1 MDISEYGTSP
11 NVDPLVKEL
20 DEYGLTKHVVELE
33 AYGMTVVPPEKM
45 GVDDDFVARLR
56 NAILGACEKRNG
68 VEIGDYRTA
77 TLPQEAAGK
86 RSWLLMEED
95 EVFVEAATNPR
106 MLALV
111 HWLLGNSAILSG
123 HTWIIKPPAEQNGD
137 NESQQLRLHSD
148 SHGIPPG
155 GGHIAHVAN
164 ASWLCTDYA
173 GAEDGPTIFVP
184 GSHRFGR
191 ATLPH
196 EENIDSTPFQTVPL
210 IGKAG
215 SLALWNGATWHASVP
230 RTNPGL
236 RVTLVQV
243 FMRRHMQRIHM
254 WDEDLSPQFV
264 EKHEALQQVLGTHLY
279 PFKDSPDYERVG
291 DMVNTGTDPFA

>member
-1 MDISEYGTSP
+1 MDISQYGTSP
-11 NVDPLVKEL
+11 HVDPLMQEL
-20 DEYGLTKHVVELE
+20 EDYGLFKHVAELE

-45 GVDDDFVARLR
+45 GVDEDFVERLR
-56 NAILGACEKRNG
+56 NGILRTCEKRNG

-77 TLPQEAAGK
+77 NPAKESTGN
-86 RSWLLMEED
+86 SWLLLQED
-95 EVFVEAATNPR
+95 AVFVEAATNPR

-111 HWLLGNSAILSG
+111 RWLCGQSAILSG
-123 HTWIIKPPAEQNGD
+123 HTWIIKPQAVEGN
-137 NESQQLRLHSD
+137 NERQTLRLHSD

-196 EENIDSTPFQTVPL
+196 EEDIDSTPFQTVPL

-254 WDEDLSPQFV
+254 WEDEVDPDYIAKFPEL
-264 EKHEALQQVLGTHLY
+264 ERVLGTHMY
-279 PFKDSPDYERVG
+279 PFGAASADPDRIKLMT
-291 DMVNTGTDPFA
+291 DTGTNSFA